1 MWILLLLYWKKV
13 SCKTSYKNHISIFL
27 YLVSNSEGFLWSIS
41 LKDRVLSRQY
51 AVIDTV
57 DPGFNKHDLYR
68 ILRYIEQNLSVPLFL
83 TTKSLIQNLSLTN
96 TPFNKFLIISNKN
109 IGFLIKFYPVFT
121 EFICNLCIT
130 EICRIS
136 DACSSSKVEPKIF
149 SFKCFVVS
157 NYIVVTITI

>member
-13 SCKTSYKNHISIFL
+13 SCKTSYKNHISIFF

-51 AVIDTV
+51 AIIDTV

-83 TTKSLIQNLSLTN
+83 TTKSLIQNLGLTN
-96 TPFNKFLIISNKN
+96 TPFNEFLIISNVYW
-109 IGFLIKFYPVFT
+109 FLDQT
-121 EFICNLCIT
+121 LLCIY
-130 EICRIS
+130 RIYLQLLYYWNLS
-136 DACSSSKVEPKIF
+136 DFRCMQ
-149 SFKCFVVS
+149 
-157 NYIVVTITI
+157 